1 MLSNFKKSSFFIRLA
16 NWEYWPFGVVYA
28 PMFFYWIY
36 LCIRSRSFFFFNAA
50 NPSIKN
56 GGFLLESK
64 NEIYKIIPTE
74 YYPKTVF
81 IKQEE
86 SFEFACN
93 EMKVANLNFPI
104 ILKPD
109 IGLRGMS
116 VEKVDS
122 FDQMKKYIQNT
133 KVDYLIQEYVD
144 LKLEVGIFYCR
155 LPKSDKGEV
164 TGIVDKELL
173 TVIGDGKSTIEELLF
188 LDPRSILQIPVL
200 KKTLPTLLKE
210 VLPLNQKK
218 LIVPYGN
225 HSRGAKF
232 IDESHRID
240 EKLNSAIDQIAKSIP
255 GFYFGRMDIRFSSW
269 EELKE
274 GRNLSIIELNGA
286 GSEPTHIYD
295 PKHSIFFAWKEIIRH
310 FNFLYEISK
319 QNHIFNGTNYLNF
332 FKGISMFKEHS
343 KYVKLIES
351 KV

>member
-1 MLSNFKKSSFFIRLA
+1 MLNSFKKSSFFIRLT
-16 NWEYWPFGVVYA
+16 NWEYWPFGVVYT

-36 LCIRSRSFFFFNAA
+36 LCIRSKSFFFFNAA

-64 NEIYKIIPTE
+64 NEIYKIIPE
-74 YYPKTVF
+74 KFYPKTIF
-81 IKQEE
+81 IEREK
-86 SFEFACN
+86 SFEYACN
-93 EMKVANLNFPI
+93 EMKIAGLNFPI

-122 FDQMKKYIQNT
+122 LEQMNKYIQDT

-155 LPKSDKGEV
+155 LPKNINGEI

-173 TVIGDGKSTIEELLF
+173 TVAGDGISTIEELLY
-188 LDPRSILQIPVL
+188 LDPRSILQIPIL

-210 VLPLNQKK
+210 VLPLNQRR

-240 EKLNSAIDQIAKSIP
+240 DKLNASIDQIAKSIP

-274 GRNLSIIELNGA
+274 GKNFSIIELNGA

-319 QNHIFNGTNYLNF
+319 QNQIFNEAKYLTFSN
-332 FKGISMFKEHS
+332 GISMFKENA
-343 KYVKLIES
+343 KYVKLIEN
-351 KV
+351 KP